1 MPSRGAA
8 VDLAQSRKKLCRS
21 TLRPL
26 IRPATA
32 ASVSRT
38 APDAGRLLG
47 PWMTLALVI
56 GGVVGVGIF
65 YLPIALAPLGGSV
78 PIGWLISAV
87 GVMSMAYCA
96 SRIISPDGGGLQAY
110 VENELG
116 PGAGF
121 IVTWMT
127 WCSTCVGNPAVAL
140 ATAAALAS
148 IVPSLA
154 AHLVILGSAVF
165 IVLTLIN
172 LRGIRTVG
180 EVAIITVLVKI
191 LPLIAVVV
199 IAAILGS
206 SGGPLEPINIPP
218 PSFGNIATASALCLF
233 ALTGFEFS
241 LSPVGK
247 IRDPE
252 RNLARAL
259 VVGLAGIAVA
269 YLLVTLSL
277 SLIMPNSTIAKSVA
291 PFPQAIGLYWG
302 RTAATLAAL
311 AMAISAFGTLNTS
324 ILAAGEMLYS
334 MSLRNDMP
342 HVFSRSNRFNAPY
355 VAQLASVAIGFVLLG
370 LNSSKGTTQLFTFI
384 SLLAADAVLYL
395 YSAAAIAAA
404 IKDRKTLTTLAMIVG
419 LAFVLFAFYG
429 SGLEAFL
436 LSLGLLLA
444 GCLIYLLRKPWI
456 RPAEARR

>member
-1 MPSRGAA
+1 MSKDREA
-8 VDLAQSRKKLCRS
+8 K
-21 TLRPL
+21 
-26 IRPATA
+26 
-32 ASVSRT
+32 
-38 APDAGRLLG
+38 LLG

-78 PIGWLISAV
+78 PFGWLISAI
-87 GVMSMAYCA
+87 GVMAMAYCA

-116 PGAGF
+116 AGAGF

-154 AHLVILGSAVF
+154 GHLVILGSVF
-165 IVLTLIN
+165 FLILTLVN
-172 LRGIRTVG
+172 LRGIKAAG
-180 EVAIITVLVKI
+180 ELAVVTVLIKI
-191 LPLIAVVV
+191 LPLIAIVVL
-199 IAAILGS
+199 AAILGF
-206 SGGPLEPINIPP
+206 SGRPLQPINVPP

-247 IRDPE
+247 IRNPE

-259 VVGLAGIAVA
+259 VFGLAGIAVT

-277 SLIMPNSTIAKSVA
+277 SLIIPNSAIAKSIA
-291 PFPQAIGLYWG
+291 PFPQALGHYWG
-302 RTAATLAAL
+302 APAATLAAL
-311 AMAISAFGTLNTS
+311 AMAVSAFGTLNTS
-324 ILAAGEMLYS
+324 ILAAGEMLFS

-342 HVFSRSNRFNAPY
+342 RFFSRTNRFNAPY
-355 VAQLASVAIGFVLLG
+355 AAQIASVAIGFILLG
-370 LNSSKGTTQLFTFI
+370 LNEAKGTTQLFTFI
-384 SLLAADAVLYL
+384 TLLAADAVLYL

-404 IKDRKTLTTLAMIVG
+404 IKDKKPLTTIAMVIG
-419 LAFVLFAFYG
+419 LSFVVWAFYG

-436 LSLGLLLA
+436 LSLGLLVA
-444 GCLIYLLRKPWI
+444 GGVIYLIRKPRI
-456 RPAEARR
+456 GPAKAAV